1 MKQIDTNQL
10 NYCCDCTLVEANE
23 IRDKELNRQTVSV
36 AEKYIKQMFLS
47 EILYLGCNIL
57 NLMNIV
63 VEFNF
68 KRPIL

>member
-10 NYCCDCTLVEANE
+10 NYCCDCTLVGANE

-36 AEKYIKQMFLS
+36 AEKYIKQVFLS
-47 EILYLGCNIL
+47 EILYLVCDIL
-57 NLMNIV
+57 NLIIKV

-68 KRPIL
+68 KGPIL